1 MYVSLAT
8 LGRATQLID
17 GLGDP
22 DQIEN
27 PAELILAGVA
37 DLVGCDIATYN
48 EIGFLPD
55 HLGYYAE
62 YPLGSLDPASIT
74 VFQEHLHEHP
84 LLANYRA
91 PSTTDPARI
100 SDFLSRQQF
109 HRLGIYSEFFRHI
122 PVEHQIAFSM
132 PGSTKDRL
140 VAIALNRAGPDFTDA
155 DAALLSVLQA
165 PLGNALRRWR
175 ARGGAS
181 TALARADSYGGSDLT
196 GREVQVLQFAAAG
209 RTNQAIATA
218 IDVSPRTIAKHLE
231 NIYRKLG
238 VTSRAAAVY
247 AVAGGADQR
256 AASLPGGSHA
266 GPGAALR
273 PSNGAVPHPP
283 RPAPDRLVAKYAA
296 AGAGGVCGQVDDGRP
311 GSGPDRLG
319 VHLLL
324 RGRRPFQAVSL
335 GHQRPAVT
343 AQPDPAAGLIQ
354 QLAQDAGQPDRAGG
368 AAVGLDAAAAPP
380 LADERRGG
388 VRGQQFPEPAF
399 ALHDERFGEGQAA
412 QRRLAHAEDHVR
424 GRVRGPQVI
433 LGIGD
438 RDHPA
443 ARARV
448 GEFGGPLHQQPGR
461 AGADHGQPDRRAPAG
476 QFAHGVAGG
485 EQTRVAGLRSR
496 LADRHHQRDA
506 VVKP

>member
-8 LGRATQLID
+8 LRRATQLID

-100 SDFLSRQQF
+100 SDFLNRQQF

-273 PSNGAVPHPP
+273 PSNGAPP
-283 RPAPDRLVAKYAA
+283 VYMIRVNCPQHVRDIDPDHEKAYLAGRSEDPARRSRNAHHNGDGQGPKQRVNSRRARRRVKAIKRGGPASAA
-296 AGAGGVCGQVDDGRP
+296 ASAGSP
-311 GSGPDRLG
+311 GGEVR
-319 VHLLL
+319 
-324 RGRRPFQAVSL
+324 RCRCGRRP
-335 GHQRPAVT
+335 R
-343 AQPDPAAGLIQ
+343 
-354 QLAQDAGQPDRAGG
+354 
-368 AAVGLDAAAAPP
+368 
-380 LADERRGG
+380 
-388 VRGQQFPEPAF
+388 
-399 ALHDERFGEGQAA
+399 
-412 QRRLAHAEDHVR
+412 
-424 GRVRGPQVI
+424 
-433 LGIGD
+433 
-438 RDHPA
+438 
-443 ARARV
+443 
-448 GEFGGPLHQQPGR
+448 PGR
-461 AGADHGQPDRRAPAG
+461 
-476 QFAHGVAGG
+476 
-485 EQTRVAGLRSR
+485 
-496 LADRHHQRDA
+496 
-506 VVKP
+506 